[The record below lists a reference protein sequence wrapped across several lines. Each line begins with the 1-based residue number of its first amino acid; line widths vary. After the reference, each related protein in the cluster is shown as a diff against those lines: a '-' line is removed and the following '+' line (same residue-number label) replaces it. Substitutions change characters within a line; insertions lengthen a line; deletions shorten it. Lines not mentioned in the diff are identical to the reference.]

1 MRPTILLCGEGEDAE
16 AAAAF
21 ATATAR
27 AARLTSPAAA
37 RQAARV
43 REAYRAACNAL
54 VCDASQRP
62 ALRLTIESETLT
74 PKFEL
79 VSGPQRGARATPR
92 ALRALR
98 ARAYLKARADK
109 SARTPV

>member
-1 MRPTILLCGEGEDAE
+1 MRPTILLCGEGGDIE

-21 ATATAR
+21 AIATAR

-37 RQAARV
+37 RQAERV
-43 REAYRAACNAL
+43 RDAYREACSAL
-54 VCDASQRP
+54 VCDSSQRP
-62 ALRLTIESETLT
+62 AVRLSIDAETLK

-79 VSGPQRGARATPR
+79 VSTAERGARATPR

-98 ARAYLKARADK
+98 ARAFLKERSKRAETG
-109 SARTPV
+109 A